1 MRNTFLKNVE
11 VVKNYETNEYNLNLT
26 YEEETE
32 STIRTFTYENVPIRL
47 SNEPRFRHY
56 VKIDGI
62 EKRYIDFGFGEVP
75 YPRCGNVRE
84 DSVLHKVHN
93 VTVKDLENMLGF
105 PINVIEDAPSS
116 YGVSTLLLNA
126 KAPARESITL
136 ITDEEYNE
144 RYIDEIVEEESNDS
158 GAYLSPRSGFMINKK
173 ISEDIVEE
181 GTSDNVNEE
190 STEETTGGEEN
201 AEDQTE
207 L

>member
-47 SNEPRFRHY
+47 SNEPKFGHY
-56 VKIDGI
+56 ITTDGI
-62 EKRYIDFGFGEVP
+62 EHQCINFGFGEVP

-105 PINVIEDAPSS
+105 PINIIEDTPRN
-116 YGVSTLLLNA
+116 YGVSTLMLNA
-126 KAPARESITL
+126 QAPARESITF

-144 RYIDEIVEEESNDS
+144 RYIKKAVEEENNNVSDE
-158 GAYLSPRSGFMINKK
+158 A
-173 ISEDIVEE
+173 SEDYA
-181 GTSDNVNEE
+181 G
-190 STEETTGGEEN
+190 STIH
-201 AEDQTE
+201 
-207 L
+207 